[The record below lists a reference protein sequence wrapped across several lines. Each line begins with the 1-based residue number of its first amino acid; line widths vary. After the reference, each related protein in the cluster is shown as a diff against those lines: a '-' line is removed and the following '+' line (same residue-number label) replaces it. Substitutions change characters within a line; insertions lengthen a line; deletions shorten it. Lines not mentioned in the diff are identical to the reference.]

1 VSFPKE
7 RGRPRGPAPLNE
19 NKRGRAQGPAPTIL
33 FVAVL
38 LSLGMSA
45 HSQDK
50 NTAAPLANTAEI
62 SADKLQVDHEKR
74 SAVFEGNVRAS
85 FGTFHVSCVRMSLK
99 YTDSGEVD
107 TLKAEGSV
115 KVTAKDAT
123 AESKSAELDSGRGV
137 LILTGSPVI
146 TKGPHR
152 LEGSRIEVTLA
163 TGRVDVMEARGT
175 FRLRAGVS
183 K

>member
-1 VSFPKE
+1 LTKGEVS
-7 RGRPRGPAPLNE
+7 RRRARGPI
-19 NKRGRAQGPAPTIL
+19 PTVF
-33 FVAVL
+33 FVAL
-38 LSLGMSA
+38 LFWGAKA

-50 NTAAPLANTAEI
+50 DTAAPLANTAEI
-62 SADKLQVDHEKR
+62 SADKLQVQSDKR

-85 FGTFHVSCVRMSLK
+85 FGTFRVSCAKMSLK

-107 TLKAEGSV
+107 RLKAEGSV

-123 AESKSAELDSGRGV
+123 AESKTAELDSGRGV

-146 TKGPHR
+146 TKGPHH

-163 TGRVDVMEARGT
+163 TGRVDVMDARGT
-175 FRLRAGVS
+175 FRLSTGAA